1 MSDLIAF
8 HVYRTET
15 LELKGNQYTVSF
27 TKRSDQEEY
36 ALFAVSANKLKS
48 CHAFYSRE
56 VAEDFKK
63 STDHALEDKV
73 YKILEYEIER
83 SDV

>member
-1 MSDLIAF
+1 MSELIAF

-36 ALFAVSANKLKS
+36 ALFAVNANKLKS
-48 CHAFYSRE
+48 WHAFYSRE

-63 STDHALEDKV
+63 STDHVLEYKV
-73 YKILEYEIER
+73 YEILKCEIER